1 MGMPKLDVIGVVMDW
16 AGQVPTVLL
25 REQDG
30 SRQLTIWVGHAEAR
44 AILTAMEGQVPPRP
58 LTHDL
63 MTELLAELGH
73 TDLEGRI
80 TEVNDGVFNGE
91 LHVDGHVVT
100 ARPSDLI
107 ALAVRAGMPLTCAE
121 QVLEVAGVTDEAVP
135 EDDVE
140 KFREFLDNVN
150 ADDFES

>member
-1 MGMPKLDVIGVVMDW
+1 MPKLDVIGVVMDW
-16 AGQVPTVLL
+16 AGQVPTLLL

-30 SRQLTIWVGHAEAR
+30 ARQLSIWVGHAEAR

-63 MTELLAELGH
+63 MASMLTELGH
-73 TDLEGRI
+73 TQLEGRI
-80 TEVNDGVFNGE
+80 TDVRDGVFNAE
-91 LHVDGHVVT
+91 LVVDGHVLT
-100 ARPSDLI
+100 ARPSDLA
-107 ALAVRAGMPLTCAE
+107 ALSLRSGLTLTCTD
-121 QVLEVAGVTDEAVP
+121 QVLEQAGITDEEAVP

-150 ADDFES
+150 ADDFEA